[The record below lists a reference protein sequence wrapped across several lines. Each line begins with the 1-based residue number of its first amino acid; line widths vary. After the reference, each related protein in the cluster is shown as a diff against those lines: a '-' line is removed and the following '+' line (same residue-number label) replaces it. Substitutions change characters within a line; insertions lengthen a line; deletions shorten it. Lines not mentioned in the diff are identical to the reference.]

1 MHFLI
6 VGGGSAGCVLAARLS
21 ERADYKV
28 TLVEAGRD
36 LTEVNMQPHV
46 RSRYVG
52 RAYLDPN
59 NIWPNLTARFGMGT
73 AQGRPDERRYEQG
86 RLLGGGSAINAMVA
100 NRGAPADY
108 DEWVAL
114 GAAGWS
120 YDELLPFFRKLES
133 DADFSDEYHGKEG
146 PIPIRRISEEKM
158 SPFVKAVRSSFE
170 TFGHQLR
177 ADQNG
182 EWLPGIYKSAIAT
195 GDKGERVPTSVGY
208 LTDAVRSRKNLTVLT
223 DCLAEC
229 VVFEGHRATGVRVA
243 PLMGGEARVI
253 EADEI
258 IISAGGIHSPALLM
272 RSGVGPA
279 NTLQRL
285 QIPVVH
291 GLRAVGQNLMEHPLT
306 AVAAFLK
313 TQARQQDLD
322 EHHEHCILRY
332 SSGIGGAPVGDM
344 HVAMIA
350 RAGWHS
356 IGQRIGALIMWVNKS
371 YSRGETAIKSPDPR
385 QHPLV
390 DFRMLSDVRDLDR
403 LRDGFV
409 RCTRALLHPSM
420 NGVRGSVFPAA
431 YSKRVMDIAQPGRV
445 NAVKRWVASQTLDRS
460 GPLQARI
467 IRKFVTDGKDIQE
480 LMSNETALNDYLLQ
494 TVSGTW
500 HASGTCRMGLASDP
514 DAVTDECGRV
524 HGLQGLRVCDASIMP
539 SIPRANTN
547 VPTIMIAERIADM
560 VKSA

>member
-36 LTEVNMQPHV
+36 ITEANMPPHV

-52 RAYLDPN
+52 RAYLDPG
-59 NIWPNLTARFGMGT
+59 NIWPNLTARFGAGSIH
-73 AQGRPDERRYEQG
+73 GRPDERRYEQG

-100 NRGAPADY
+100 NRGAPSDY
-108 DEWVAL
+108 DEWVEL
-114 GAAGWS
+114 GAPGWS
-120 YDELLPFFRKLES
+120 YDELLPFFRKLEC
-133 DADFSDEYHGKEG
+133 DVDFSDKYHGKDG
-146 PIPIRRISEEKM
+146 PIPIRRIPDAGL

-170 TFGHQLR
+170 TFGHQQH

-182 EWLPGIYKSAIAT
+182 EWLPGIYKSAIASSNN
-195 GDKGERVPTSVGY
+195 GERVPTSVGY
-208 LTDAVRSRKNLTVLT
+208 LTDTVRARKNLTVLT

-229 VVFEGHRATGVRVA
+229 IIFEGRRATGARVA
-243 PLMGGEARVI
+243 PLTGGATRVI
-253 EADEI
+253 KADEI
-258 IISAGGIHSPALLM
+258 IVSAGGIHTPALLM
-272 RSGVGPA
+272 RSGVGSA
-279 NTLQRL
+279 DTLQQL

-291 GLRAVGQNLMEHPLT
+291 NLPGVGKNLMEHPLT

-313 TQARQQDLD
+313 PRARQHDLD

-332 SSGIGGAPVGDM
+332 SSDIGGAPVGDM

-356 IGQRIGALIMWVNKS
+356 IGQRMGALIMWVNKS

-385 QHPLV
+385 QEPFV
-390 DFRMLSDVRDLDR
+390 DFRMLSDARDLDR
-403 LRDGFV
+403 LRDCFI
-409 RCTRALLHPSM
+409 RCARVLLHPSM
-420 NGVRGSVFPAA
+420 DSVRGAVFPAA
-431 YSKRVMDIAQPGRV
+431 YSKRVVDIAQPGQA
-445 NAVKRWVASQTLDRS
+445 NAVKRWAAARTLDWS
-460 GPLQARI
+460 GPLQPWI
-467 IRKFVTDGKDIQE
+467 IRKFVTDGKDIQS
-480 LMSNETALNDYLLQ
+480 LMSDETALNDYLLQ
-494 TVSGTW
+494 TVTGTW
-500 HASGTCRMGLASDP
+500 HASGTCRMGKASDAN
-514 DAVTDECGRV
+514 AVTDECGRV
-524 HGLQGLRVCDASIMP
+524 YGIQGLRICDASIMP

-547 VPTIMIAERIADM
+547 IPTIMMAERIADL